1 MNSKNN
7 RYIKHKNE
15 KGAISLFVVLS
26 MLFFLVFVVGSYT
39 MVSRRNQQQ
48 AESNAE
54 LKNTYVRDGEEQYD
68 ALLTTSTDG
77 YIPIK
82 TKKDYYAMA
91 TGGEIYDTTTGF
103 TYIAVPNAKYRI
115 KSTITIPMEEIAGYN
130 GDNISDDYR
139 FKDYLIYKTDDDDYN
154 EGDGIIDDGTIVE
167 LEDGVDIVY
176 TFEGENYKLLAYSET
191 GNKFEG
197 VNFSTVYT
205 TGTEDEFCMYGNTS
219 LYSSEPHNLLI
230 YVADSADGKFK
241 DLKKDENYFI
251 ENIYGNVADKP
262 FKNLNYIKDF
272 TSTTKYFVFVK
283 YEKSSAVIGKKLSE
297 VVNVGDYVNY
307 KLDYSKLVGESVEE
321 QSKVGWRVINKEY
334 DSSKNSYVIKLI
346 AEGTPIKYKSTDKVQ
361 DYDKMS
367 NDDFEITLFDQIN
380 GKGKVLGS
388 YFKNAYAESVQAL
401 NYSMV
406 SLAVTEKDNVDLVTA
421 MGGDIK
427 KVNLSESKKYEYN
440 TDLYK
445 TTKNGLFDNGT
456 NYWIGKIGAD
466 VKKLHYANRKNN
478 EHVEIAEAKNDKT
491 YGIRPVVTLIDNL
504 TIVAS
509 EDGRVG
515 DGSKSNPYDI
525 RISTKYTS
533 GPKVGDYVSYVD
545 YANVTVNDK
554 TGGSKKSD
562 LTGWRIL
569 NIADDGTIKLV
580 SAGIPYKYKG
590 IVKTDAEA
598 KEADEKTYKT
608 RLKSEL
614 YDNFTKTRL
623 YDSAGGEVN
632 GDKLLKTEFATEIE
646 CLSYEDLS
654 NLVYGN
660 ADYLTV
666 SKQEINTNVLD
677 DDAFRKV
684 INDWNERKVKLV
696 NVDSDYILATSDGSR
711 KVIKSKGNKSGSI
724 VTNEDWTEVGLRIV
738 VTLKRTTKFITGT
751 GTKEDPYK
759 LSANATSEMAPFRVG
774 DYVTYSEIPTYTSV
788 GNLSDSNGKTVSQ
801 TGWRVLSYK
810 KEGETQTLKLVSAGI
825 PYYTSAFNTP
835 ALNGKDYAEEIKAFN
850 FTKLDFKD
858 SRGEKL
864 TADKSPYKTENRITK
879 VEALDYDQY
888 CSLLKLYTNRE
899 VSKDLLYLN
908 QYYWLGSYYEYTSNG
923 VKGYRLRYATTSTD
937 SSLIGEKTYG
947 IRPVITISSTFEVE
961 VHSGTASDPHVLK
974 FGK

>member
-307 KLDYSKLVGESVEE
+307 KLDYSKLVGESAEE

-401 NYSMV
+401 NYPMI
-406 SLAVTEKDNVDLVTA
+406 SLAVTEKESEDLVTV
-421 MGGDIK
+421 MGGID
-427 KVNLSESKKYEYN
+427 KVNLSENKKYEYN
-440 TDLYK
+440 IDLYK

-456 NYWIGKIGAD
+456 NYWIGKIGTNVNTLYYAKRENNNK
-466 VKKLHYANRKNN
+466 VTIKKDNAIK
-478 EHVEIAEAKNDKT
+478 DKT

-509 EDGRVG
+509 ESGSVG

-545 YANVTVNDK
+545 YANVTVN
-554 TGGSKKSD
+554 GKKSE

-580 SAGIPYKYKG
+580 SAGSPCTYNKIKKNAQDASDEAYK
-590 IVKTDAEA
+590 V
-598 KEADEKTYKT
+598 
-608 RLKSEL
+608 RLKNEL
-614 YDNFTKTRL
+614 YESFAKIDVV
-623 YDSAGGEVN
+623 DSSGKN
-632 GDKLLKTEFATEIE
+632 CKGDWLLNNEFATEIE
-646 CLSYEDLS
+646 CLSYDDLS

-660 ADYLTV
+660 TDYLMV

-684 INDWNERKVKLV
+684 INDWNERKLKLV
-696 NVDSDYILATSDGSR
+696 NIDSDYVLATSDGSR
-711 KVIKSKGNKSGSI
+711 KVVKSTGNKKGSI
-724 VTNEDWTEVGLRIV
+724 VTNDDWDKVGVRVV
-738 VTLKRTTKFITGT
+738 VTLKRTSKFITGT